1 MKIQIRKFKRLSD
14 LTVNVPAKITGG
26 NEKGKTTILEAI
38 SFCLTG
44 KDLSGNEFKQVYD
57 NRVDLHDA
65 IADVSY
71 FDSYGNEYRR
81 TVSPV
86 FQINKMGEN
95 KVKTLRN
102 TTCQKNG
109 IEVKDFANEFSD
121 FKELGT
127 DWFFRQRENDQRECF
142 LKLFQNKLPDFDLT
156 KKNKELSELK
166 KNQKNRINRI
176 KKCNEYIELY
186 TFNENIPVWH
196 ENGKDAI
203 IDYLNYFKNNWIET
217 KKIDQTELFNIDA
230 KIVKLQNEISGYF
243 SNLKDIVEAEF
254 SGKIKIGVELQE
266 YVISRDEYKDV
277 FKITADS
284 KIFPYECNG
293 ALQNNTKL
301 QILASLQRLA
311 GYVGITIMDNIEANT
326 TQEIDSC
333 GLNLV
338 SAQATF
344 DKELKIS

>member
-65 IADVSY
+65 IADVSC

-109 IEVKDFANEFSD
+109 VEVKDFANEFSD

-156 KKNKELSELK
+156 TKNEMLSKLKKEQRESIAYIRELNADIEKNQPIDESELFSDAEIRII
-166 KNQKNRINRI
+166 NQYLYYKISDLKIERENRQ
-176 KKCNEYIELY
+176 K
-186 TFNENIPVWH
+186 
-196 ENGKDAI
+196 
-203 IDYLNYFKNNWIET
+203 YLFE
-217 KKIDQTELFNIDA
+217 IDA